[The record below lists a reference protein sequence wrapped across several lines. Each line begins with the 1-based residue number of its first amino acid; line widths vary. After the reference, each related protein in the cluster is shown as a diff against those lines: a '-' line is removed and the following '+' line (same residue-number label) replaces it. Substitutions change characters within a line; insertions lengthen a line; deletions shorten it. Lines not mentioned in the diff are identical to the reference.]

1 MAEFCHMDY
10 RMKGI
15 QLNTGLN
22 IGGDSPIRIN
32 CNIGCNTLS
41 GYNQEKEKLLT
52 LREEGVLPDM
62 MMDLSLAE
70 HEKPLYLTIRDEL
83 NLPFGSVLAYHGC
96 DRKMGY
102 AGRIQDFLY

>member
-1 MAEFCHMDY
+1 MVGMVKMEVKLWQVANKSIRNNGGILSMDY

-22 IGGDSPIRIN
+22 IGGDSPIRVN

-62 MMDLSLAE
+62 MMD
-70 HEKPLYLTIRDEL
+70 
-83 NLPFGSVLAYHGC
+83 
-96 DRKMGY
+96 
-102 AGRIQDFLY
+102 

>member
-62 MMDLSLAE
+62 MMDLSL
-70 HEKPLYLTIRDEL
+70 IEL
-83 NLPFGSVLAYHGC
+83 NCTPKVLRLTFGVQFKLAQPHSLF
-96 DRKMGY
+96 KKS
-102 AGRIQDFLY
+102 AKSA

>member
-1 MAEFCHMDY
+1 MDY

-22 IGGDSPIRIN
+22 IGGDSPIRVN
-32 CNIGCNTLS
+32 CNIGCNTQS

-83 NLPFGSVLAYHGC
+83 NLP
-96 DRKMGY
+96 
-102 AGRIQDFLY
+102 LYS